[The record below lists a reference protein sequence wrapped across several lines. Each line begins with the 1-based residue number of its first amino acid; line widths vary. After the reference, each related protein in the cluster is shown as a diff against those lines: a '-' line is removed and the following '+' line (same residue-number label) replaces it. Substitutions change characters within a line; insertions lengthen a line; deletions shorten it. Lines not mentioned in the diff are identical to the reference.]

1 MDGPHKQVGDPKF
14 NSQQTQIFV
23 CIIWSSL
30 QIPRQ
35 DGGLLITTCSLSVS
49 CPYVTV
55 LAPSVQICCV
65 DGRDSIW
72 PHDPRTGWSYCVT
85 IPSWIIRPKLGDS
98 EGVAFYKVQVGI
110 QSPEGITSVRGVL
123 RRFSDFMKLLDHLK
137 RTFPRKHL
145 PPAPSKHV
153 LRINSNKSLPE
164 ERRFT
169 LEEWMGKLLSDID
182 VSRSVPVASFLEL
195 EAAARSSFHDVD
207 SAAFDVKPTGNNMVL
222 GQASSNISVVDGSSS
237 ITPDYGSDAC
247 ETSEIGTPGQGRY
260 NSSEVGTED
269 ITVDQELTTPIENL
283 VKYGMSNIENG
294 LFMEDSILEHIEGFP
309 RHKFHAK
316 TEIGSSGREK
326 YNGNTSRTRNALHT
340 NSKEHFSGPEH
351 GNLYGH
357 SRKLSNESVG
367 SDISSIRG
375 SEASITGLANSVGD
389 GCLDSTGD
397 FEAPSTLSNI
407 GNMDLHFPDNVQV
420 LLPMEH
426 RSKLN
431 RVLTTLQQRLATA
444 KTDMED
450 LFTRLN
456 QEIAVKE
463 YLTTKVK
470 DLEVELE
477 TTKQKSKENL
487 QQAILSERERFT
499 QMQWDMEELR
509 RKSLEMESKLKAE
522 QDSKFQTESTKTFA
536 LRDKELLVQEFDSTQ
551 EKLANLQSLH
561 EELLV
566 KSKAE
571 TKILVKE
578 IKSLRTSQSELKQ
591 ELALSQKHKSEIER
605 VLQEEKERTEKEK
618 NGRRRLLHECVILR
632 HRLQECS
639 VNLLSEEIDKL
650 TADSS
655 SLSDALDL
663 LTTSDNRIGLLLAEA
678 QLLAQDDENATVTSS
693 GRYDVNGIDLTK
705 LDIEIRKMLSDIF
718 IDNATLRKQVNSAIR
733 FALQTNSKSDK
744 ESNEETPSRKIVL
757 NKFLER

>member
-1 MDGPHKQVGDPKF
+1 MMDPF
-14 NSQQTQIFV
+14 L
-23 CIIWSSL
+23 SL
-30 QIPRQ
+30 TAHPPTASIACVNNACATF
-35 DGGLLITTCSLSVS
+35 GLLIRTSGFIPTNSRMFLCSLTWELVFFGCLLADLADPSMKTIGVCYAGKVFDDKHQKAFLYLLILHFRYACCAVLSVHFGWL
-49 CPYVTV
+49 PEMPLELLETPLAYYFAV
-55 LAPSVQICCV
+55 LILGATGFRHDFHYDSWHRPS
-65 DGRDSIW
+65 
-72 PHDPRTGWSYCVT
+72 
-85 IPSWIIRPKLGDS
+85 
-98 EGVAFYKVQVGI
+98 
-110 QSPEGITSVRGVL
+110 SPITSG
-123 RRFSDFMKLLDHLK
+123 RRFS
-137 RTFPRKHL
+137 
-145 PPAPSKHV
+145 
-153 LRINSNKSLPE
+153 
-164 ERRFT
+164 

-207 SAAFDVKPTGNNMVL
+207 SVAFDVKPTGNNMVL
-222 GQASSNISVVDGSSS
+222 GQASSNLSLVDGSSS
-237 ITPDYGSDAC
+237 VTPDYGSDAC
-247 ETSEIGTPGQGRY
+247 ETSEIGTPKQGRY

-283 VKYGMSNIENG
+283 VMYGMTNIENG
-294 LFMEDSILEHIEGFP
+294 LFMEDSILEQIEGFP

-316 TEIGSSGREK
+316 TEIGYSGREK

-351 GNLYGH
+351 GKLYGH

-375 SEASITGLANSVGD
+375 SEASINGLANSVGET
-389 GCLDSTGD
+389 CLDSTGD

-407 GNMDLHFPDNVQV
+407 GNMDLHLPDNIQV
-420 LLPMEH
+420 ILPMEQ

-431 RVLTTLQQRLATA
+431 RVLMTLQQRLATA

-499 QMQWDMEELR
+499 QTQWDMEELR
-509 RKSLEMESKLKAE
+509 RKSMEMESKLKAE
-522 QDSKFQTESTKTFA
+522 QDNKFQTESTKTFV
-536 LRDKELLVQEFDSTQ
+536 LREKELLLQEFGSTQ
-551 EKLANLQSLH
+551 EKLANLQKLH

-578 IKSLRTSQSELKQ
+578 IKSLRNSQSELKQ

-618 NGRRRLLHECVILR
+618 NARRRLLHECVILR

-655 SLSDALDL
+655 SLSDSLDL
-663 LTTSDNRIGLLLAEA
+663 LTTSDDRMGLLLAEA
-678 QLLAQDDENATVTSS
+678 QLLAQDDENPTVTSS
-693 GRYDVNGIDLTK
+693 GRYNVSGSDLTK

-733 FALQTNSKSDK
+733 FALQTSSKSDK
-744 ESNEETPSRKIVL
+744 ESNEETPSRKTVL

>member
-1 MDGPHKQVGDPKF
+1 
-14 NSQQTQIFV
+14 
-23 CIIWSSL
+23 
-30 QIPRQ
+30 
-35 DGGLLITTCSLSVS
+35 
-49 CPYVTV
+49 
-55 LAPSVQICCV
+55 
-65 DGRDSIW
+65 
-72 PHDPRTGWSYCVT
+72 
-85 IPSWIIRPKLGDS
+85 
-98 EGVAFYKVQVGI
+98 
-110 QSPEGITSVRGVL
+110 
-123 RRFSDFMKLLDHLK
+123 
-137 RTFPRKHL
+137 
-145 PPAPSKHV
+145 
-153 LRINSNKSLPE
+153 
-164 ERRFT
+164 
-169 LEEWMGKLLSDID
+169 MGKLLSDID

-207 SAAFDVKPTGNNMVL
+207 SVAFDVKPTGNYMVL
-222 GQASSNISVVDGSSS
+222 GQASSNLSLVDGSSS
-237 ITPDYGSDAC
+237 VTPDYASDAC
-247 ETSEIGTPGQGRY
+247 ETSEIGTPKQGRY

-283 VKYGMSNIENG
+283 VMYGMTNIENG
-294 LFMEDSILEHIEGFP
+294 LFMEDSILEQIEGFP
-309 RHKFHAK
+309 SHKFHAK
-316 TEIGSSGREK
+316 TEIGYSGREK

-351 GNLYGH
+351 GKLYGH

-375 SEASITGLANSVGD
+375 SEASINGLANSVGD
-389 GCLDSTGD
+389 ACLDSTGD

-407 GNMDLHFPDNVQV
+407 GNMDLHLPDNIQV
-420 LLPMEH
+420 ILPMEQ

-431 RVLTTLQQRLATA
+431 RVLMTSQQRLATA

-487 QQAILSERERFT
+487 QQAILSERERST

-522 QDSKFQTESTKTFA
+522 QDNKFQTESTKTFV
-536 LRDKELLVQEFDSTQ
+536 LREKELLLQEFGSTQ
-551 EKLANLQSLH
+551 EKLANLQKLH

-591 ELALSQKHKSEIER
+591 ELALSQNHKSEIEDWNKAFSTSSSLWMKLHYLPLSQHSR

-618 NGRRRLLHECVILR
+618 NARRRLLHECVILH

-650 TADSS
+650 TADYS
-655 SLSDALDL
+655 SLSDSLDL
-663 LTTSDNRIGLLLAEA
+663 LTTSDDRMGLLLAEA
-678 QLLAQDDENATVTSS
+678 QLLAQDDENPTVTSS
-693 GRYDVNGIDLTK
+693 GRYNVNGSDLTK

-733 FALQTNSKSDK
+733 FALQTSSKSDK
-744 ESNEETPSRKIVL
+744 ESNEETPSRKTVL